1 MKDRDFEIGKEP
13 PRRLAILLPLLTL
26 LLGLTITSSAQTP
39 TADGNFH
46 IALAGDS
53 TIVRRMSV
61 YDDPAYLQLIKR
73 IRDAD
78 VAFTNFEDLVHNYE
92 SPGAASGGGFAP
104 PSPGTYMQADPF
116 VLDELKWAGFRL
128 FSLANNHAYDYEA
141 EGLLTSMRHFEQA
154 GMIYAGVGENL
165 ARSRAPGYFET
176 RKGRVALIACASSYP
191 LHGPAGEQRGD
202 VKGRPG
208 ASPLRVKT
216 IYTVDAATLAGL
228 RQAGGRGGRGGQ
240 GDMNFLGAT
249 FRAGDKPGMTTEAD
263 PKDVAGIL
271 AGVREARRTA
281 DWVIVSIHAHQQAG
295 NIETPADFL
304 RPFAHAAIDA
314 GADVF
319 VGHGPHVLRGI
330 EIYKGKPIFYSL
342 GNFIMQDDLI
352 KLQPQEAYDNFKLGP
367 SATPADFFDA
377 RWEANSFGFKGN
389 KRYWQSVI
397 AEPIFNSKRELQTIN
412 LYPIALT
419 YSETNSTERG
429 QPWPANAEDARAI
442 VDRLASLS
450 KPMET
455 NIVFQDGKGVV
466 KIGSP
471 AK

>member
-1 MKDRDFEIGKEP
+1 MKFGFVALLVGISILSLAQPPGRDN
-13 PRRLAILLPLLTL
+13 
-26 LLGLTITSSAQTP
+26 
-39 TADGNFH
+39 NFR

-61 YDDPAYLQLIKR
+61 YDDPAYLQMIKR

-92 SPGAASGGGFAP
+92 SAPAAAGGGFGT
-104 PSPGTYMQADPF
+104 PSAGTYMQADPF

-128 FSLANNHAYDYEA
+128 FSLANNHSYDYEA
-141 EGLLTSMRHFEQA
+141 EGLLTSMQHFDRA
-154 GMIYAGVGENL
+154 GLVYAGVGENL
-165 ARSRAPGYFET
+165 ARARAPAYFDSP
-176 RKGRVALIACASSYP
+176 KGRVALIACASSFP
-191 LHGPAGEQRGD
+191 IHGPAGAQRGD

-208 ASPLRVKT
+208 VSPLRVKT
-216 IYTVDAATLAGL
+216 IYTVDSATLASL
-228 RQAGGRGGRGGQ
+228 RQVGGRGGGRGAQ

-249 FRAGDKPGMTTEAD
+249 FRAGDKPGVTTEAD
-263 PKDVAGIL
+263 SKDVDGIL

-281 DWVIVSIHAHQQAG
+281 DWVIVSIHAHNQAG
-295 NIETPADFL
+295 NIDIPADFL

-352 KLQPQEAYDNFKLGP
+352 KLQPQEAYDNFNLPP

-377 RWEANSFGFKGN
+377 RWNANSFGFRGN
-389 KRYWQSVI
+389 KKYWQSVI
-397 AEPIFNSKRELQTIN
+397 AEPVFNSKRELQAIN

-419 YSETNSTERG
+419 YSETNPAGRG
-429 QPWPANAEDARAI
+429 QPWPANAEEAREI
-442 VDRLASLS
+442 IDRLASLS
-450 KPMET
+450 KPLET
-455 NIVFQDGKGVV
+455 KITLQGDQGVV
-466 KIGSP
+466 MLGSQ